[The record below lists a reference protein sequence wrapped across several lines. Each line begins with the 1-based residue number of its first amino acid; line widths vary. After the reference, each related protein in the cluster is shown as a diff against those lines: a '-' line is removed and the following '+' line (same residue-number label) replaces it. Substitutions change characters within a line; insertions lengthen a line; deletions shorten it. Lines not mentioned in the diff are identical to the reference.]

1 MNPLRHHCGLVA
13 AVFGSAVV
21 GWAVTGWWAAS
32 ARPETRRQG
41 AGPAKPERITTLG
54 NDPLDAAIAGITAAG
69 DAGAQMAAAVA
80 LASHIEPKDFAAF
93 LEKLRR
99 LPTHPAQGLAS
110 RTVMGRWVALDPG
123 AALQWCATH
132 DRGLVDEVVDELA
145 RTTPPDQAA
154 ALLDRIPVTH
164 HSRAIPR
171 IFETLASHDPEAAMA
186 LLSRQTAE
194 EAMPRLARALDA
206 LARQDVGW
214 LLDRADS
221 LPHYARLC
229 VRVAVVRGLVHAD
242 AAAACA
248 WIVTQPDRKHLLTG
262 LAESPGPLPSMIAA
276 VAALP
281 HADQNWLHLSLRDLG
296 RGEATAIVDAIVT
309 HHEQLSPTRLRDM
322 LIQVSDS
329 VARAED
335 PGPLAHRL
343 LALGDSQAFNVDHFV
358 TQWARR
364 SPEAARAWAATLS
377 DESKRRQALDAIVTV
392 EKVRRHALDA
402 ATQPPA
408 SPTAPS
414 LAEKLTKDFQ
424 EGRFSDTHQLLA
436 LGESERRQVLEA
448 GFVQSLEERKAN
460 RFGSPWA
467 TLASHYPAEAARWL
481 ARSITADTAADFT
494 QPLVTTAIYWAAE
507 NPQAAA
513 EWADSLPPGETRAW
527 VAANIVSQWHLI
539 DKSAARAWIES
550 LPPEEHP
557 IAFRTLPGAPL
568 FR

>member
-1 MNPLRHHCGLVA
+1 MNPLRHHSALVA
-13 AVFGSAVV
+13 VVLGSAAV
-21 GWAVTGWWAAS
+21 GWALTSWWAAS
-32 ARPETRRQG
+32 ARPEVSRR
-41 AGPAKPERITTLG
+41 APVPTKPDRITTFG
-54 NDPLDAAIAGITAAG
+54 NDHLDAAIAGIAAAG

-80 LASHIEPKDFAAF
+80 LAKQIEPKDFAAF

-99 LPTHPAQGLAS
+99 LPAHPAQGLAS

-132 DRGLVDEVVDELA
+132 DRGLVDEVVDEWA
-145 RTTPPDQAA
+145 RTRPPDQAA
-154 ALLDRIPVTH
+154 ALLDRLPAPH

-171 IFETLASHDPEAAMA
+171 IFETLASHDPEAALA
-186 LLSRQTAE
+186 LLSRHAAE
-194 EAMPRLARALDA
+194 EAMPRLARTLDA
-206 LARQDVGW
+206 LARQDASW
-214 LLDRADS
+214 LLQRADR
-221 LPHYARLC
+221 LPDHARLC
-229 VRVAVVRGLVHAD
+229 VRVAAARGLVHAD
-242 AAAACA
+242 AAAAFD
-248 WIVTQPDRKHLLTG
+248 WIATQPDRKHLLAG
-262 LAESPGPLPSMIAA
+262 LAESPKHLPSVIAA

-281 HADQNWLHLSLRDLG
+281 HNDQNWQPLSLRDLG
-296 RGEATAIVDAIVT
+296 RGEATAIIDAIVT

-322 LIQVSDS
+322 LVQVSDS
-329 VARAED
+329 LARAEN
-335 PGPLAHRL
+335 PGPLADRL
-343 LALGDSQAFNVDHFV
+343 LALGESQALNVDHFV

-364 SPEAARAWAATLS
+364 SPEDARAWAASLG
-377 DESKRRQALDAIVTV
+377 DESKRRQALDALATV

-402 ATQPPA
+402 ATQPPV

-414 LAEKLTKDFQ
+414 LAEKLTQDFQ
-424 EGRFSDTHQLLA
+424 EGRFSQTSQLLT

-448 GFVQSLEERKAN
+448 GFGQTLEQRKAH

-467 TLASHYPAEAARWL
+467 TLSSHYPAEAARWL

-494 QPLVTTAIYWAAE
+494 QPLVTTATYWAAD

-539 DKSAARAWIES
+539 DKTAARAWIES